1 MGDSSPGAGTR
12 HDGHN
17 SSLWGEIGTGVVILA
32 HCPLLQH
39 TARFYPELHYIATA
53 GTALQCSDW
62 QCSASHPLPTTT
74 PLASLSLAVF
84 HQPSSSMCHR
94 LVLLLGLLH
103 MAASL
108 AVKKHRLVAEKK
120 NNFGDFVFENGVLRR
135 VTNPIEMTTLPT
147 EKIDDIETTTILR
160 RVTNPIEVTTV
171 PTEEIDDIET
181 TTMLDS
187 DERTNMTSLLLNLP
201 ITKIF
206 EDIEVDKIN
215 SSDVIKESEKN
226 DLLAASTYIATTN
239 ITESLKVFEQVTT
252 QAANVKMPPK
262 R

>member
-62 QCSASHPLPTTT
+62 HCSASHPLPTTT

-120 NNFGDFVFENGVLRR
+120 NNFGDFVFENGV
-135 VTNPIEMTTLPT
+135 
-147 EKIDDIETTTILR
+147 LR

>member
-1 MGDSSPGAGTR
+1 
-12 HDGHN
+12 
-17 SSLWGEIGTGVVILA
+17 
-32 HCPLLQH
+32 
-39 TARFYPELHYIATA
+39 
-53 GTALQCSDW
+53 
-62 QCSASHPLPTTT
+62 
-74 PLASLSLAVF
+74 
-84 HQPSSSMCHR
+84 
-94 LVLLLGLLH
+94 
-103 MAASL
+103 
-108 AVKKHRLVAEKK
+108 
-120 NNFGDFVFENGVLRR
+120 
-135 VTNPIEMTTLPT
+135 MTTLPT

-187 DERTNMTSLLLNLP
+187 DKTTNMTSLLLNLP